1 MISFL
6 SSLVF
11 SLALVAQYVAVVH
24 FPIASASAN
33 PIRSDVLIRYYRNGI
48 GLYHKASGEFAY
60 CQVCLEGL
68 DRLPPDEVI
77 PDAYILVDFDKG
89 AVQVFGQ
96 SNRIVK
102 SYLLGE
108 AVGGSQIAGIGYAYG
123 YHPRDN
129 EDFSYLGAA
138 PGDGGATVLELS
150 CQCVPVTSTPCGPNS
165 EDIDCHVGG
174 EGATSC
180 SISVSSGAGVVVG
193 ATGANVSGGEGC
205 SISCQEGVYYACC
218 TY

>member
-11 SLALVAQYVAVVH
+11 SLALVAQYVGVVH
-24 FPIASASAN
+24 SPIARASAN
-33 PIRSDVLIRYYRNGI
+33 PARSDVLVRYYRNGI
-48 GLYHKASGEFAY
+48 GLHHKASGEFAY

-77 PDAYILVDFDKG
+77 PDAYILMDFDKG
-89 AVQVFGQ
+89 TVQVFGEG
-96 SNRIVK
+96 NRIVK
-102 SYLLGE
+102 SYSLGG
-108 AVGGSQIAGIGYAYG
+108 AVEGSRIAGIGYAYG
-123 YHPRDN
+123 YYPRDN

-138 PGDGGATVLELS
+138 PGDGGPTVLELS
-150 CQCVPVTSTPCGPNS
+150 CQCVPVARTPCGPNG

-180 SISVSSGAGVVVG
+180 SVTSSWGGGVVLGAAGV
-193 ATGANVSGGEGC
+193 NVRGGEGC
-205 SISCQEGVYYACC
+205 SISCRESAYYACC